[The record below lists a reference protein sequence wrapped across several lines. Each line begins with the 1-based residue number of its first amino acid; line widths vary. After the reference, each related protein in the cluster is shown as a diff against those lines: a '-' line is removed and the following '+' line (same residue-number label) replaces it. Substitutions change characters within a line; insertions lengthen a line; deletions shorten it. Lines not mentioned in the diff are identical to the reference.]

1 MVFTISLLDPL
12 WTKQS
17 FYYVNNSYTK
27 EKMTTQFKNISV
39 EKKLEFQSKEKPKIA
54 RPNIDHLIK
63 RILVERRKEQKKNFL
78 IFTFILLTISGSVI
92 LTF

>member
-1 MVFTISLLDPL
+1 MTTQL
-12 WTKQS
+12 K
-17 FYYVNNSYTK
+17 VNNS
-27 EKMTTQFKNISV
+27 
-39 EKKLEFQSKEKPKIA
+39 SKEFRQDQAKIKKPRIA

>member
-63 RILVERRKEQKKNFL
+63 RILVERRNEQKKIFL
-78 IFTFILLTISGSVI
+78 LFIFVLLVI
-92 LTF
+92 VGITLFTL